1 MLLAPLSEYFG
12 RNPVYFCSWFILF
25 IFQLPL
31 ALAPNIA
38 TVIVCRL
45 IQGFGGSAPLTNTG
59 GTVSDVWER
68 NSSGP
73 AMSIYGLSST
83 FGPPMALVI
92 SGYIAQEMGWR
103 WLFWVYMAIF
113 GGVWLIMMV
122 SFSSRSYNMTNLTLS
137 QGYSPRNPPQHHS
150 REKSRSRTQTTQKG
164 RTRKLSQTCI

>member
-1 MLLAPLSEYFG
+1 
-12 RNPVYFCSWFILF
+12 
-25 IFQLPL
+25 
-31 ALAPNIA
+31 
-38 TVIVCRL
+38 VIVCRL

-68 NSSGP
+68 NASGP

-92 SGYIAQEMGWR
+92 SGYIAQEKGWR

-122 SFSSRSYNMTNLTLS
+122 SNHENRTNNKTNTITRQLFRKLATA
-137 QGYSPRNPPQHHS
+137 QFS
-150 REKSRSRTQTTQKG
+150 RERQIVCARH
-164 RTRKLSQTCI
+164 

>member
-83 FGPPMALVI
+83 FGPPIALVI

-122 SFSSRSYNMTNLTLS
+122 SSRGIPQRQQKLIQLT
-137 QGYSPRNPPQHHS
+137 GNSPRNPPQHHS
-150 REKSRSRTQTTQKG
+150 GEESLPCAQNTHKG
-164 RTRKLSQTCI
+164 GIRKLGQTRL

>member
-1 MLLAPLSEYFG
+1 MSESLETDETTVLGFAIGPMLLAPLSEYYG
-12 RNPVYFCSWFILF
+12 RNPVYIGSWFILF

-59 GTVSDVWER
+59 GTVSDIWER
-68 NSSGP
+68 NRSGN
-73 AMSIYGLSST
+73 AMAIYGLSST

-92 SGYIAQEMGWR
+92 SGYIALEKGWR

-113 GGVWLIMMV
+113 GGVWIIMIV
-122 SFSSRSYNMTNLTLS
+122 RFDPSVKTLTPTTDTL
-137 QGYSPRNPPQHHS
+137 YAAHSPRDPS
-150 REKSRSRTQTTQKG
+150 
-164 RTRKLSQTCI
+164 

>member
-12 RNPVYFCSWFILF
+12 RNPVYFCSWFVLF

-59 GTVSDVWER
+59 GTVSDIWER

-122 SFSSRSYNMTNLTLS
+122 SPSERLASDKTNTILRQLCPRLATAQSSRKRPLVYA
-137 QGYSPRNPPQHHS
+137 
-150 REKSRSRTQTTQKG
+150 KRS
-164 RTRKLSQTCI
+164 